1 MMLIVAEILQS
12 MVANCYI
19 RYILAQIRV
28 CPACGTGRASVQGLS
43 GPHTVEGS
51 AHSTDRASNQ
61 LDRMCPSSLRLGAT
75 WQSVKHS

>member
-1 MMLIVAEILQS
+1 
-12 MVANCYI
+12 MVADYYI

-51 AHSTDRASNQ
+51 AHPTDRVPNQ
-61 LDRMCPSSLRLGAT
+61 LDRGGLSSLRLGAT